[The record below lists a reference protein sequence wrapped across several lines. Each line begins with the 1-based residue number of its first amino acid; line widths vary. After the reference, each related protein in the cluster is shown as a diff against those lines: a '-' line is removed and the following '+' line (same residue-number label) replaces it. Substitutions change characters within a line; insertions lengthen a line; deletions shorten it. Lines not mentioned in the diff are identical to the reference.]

1 MSKFFDSEIV
11 REELKEINQLQ
22 ESIYGALFSFS
33 GMSRESQVEHI
44 DMLVDLLER
53 QKVMYTRLSLR
64 WSRSKTNEDDLK
76 KSIMVMGFP
85 DGTDMPIFW
94 NMHEQIQTLR
104 LAVVN
109 KFLCYTIKM
118 NTKSN

>member
-44 DMLVDLLER
+44 DML
-53 QKVMYTRLSLR
+53 LSL
-64 WSRSKTNEDDLK
+64 
-76 KSIMVMGFP
+76 IH
-85 DGTDMPIFW
+85 I
-94 NMHEQIQTLR
+94 
-104 LAVVN
+104 
-109 KFLCYTIKM
+109 
-118 NTKSN
+118 

>member
-22 ESIYGALFSFS
+22 ESIYGALFSFR

-53 QKVMYTRLSLR
+53 QKVMYTRLSL
-64 WSRSKTNEDDLK
+64 SDDPEAKQMKDDLK
-76 KSIMVMGFP
+76 KS
-85 DGTDMPIFW
+85 T
-94 NMHEQIQTLR
+94 IQTLR
-104 LAVVN
+104 LAVDQ
-109 KFLCYTIKM
+109 
-118 NTKSN
+118 

>member
-11 REELKEINQLQ
+11 REELKEINQLK

-53 QKVMYTRLSLR
+53 QKVMYTRLSL
-64 WSRSKTNEDDLK
+64 SDDPEAKQMKDDLK
-76 KSIMVMGFP
+76 KLSLIH
-85 DGTDMPIFW
+85 I
-94 NMHEQIQTLR
+94 
-104 LAVVN
+104 
-109 KFLCYTIKM
+109 
-118 NTKSN
+118 

>member
-53 QKVMYTRLSLR
+53 QKVMYTRLSL
-64 WSRSKTNEDDLK
+64 SDDPEAKQMKDNIQSGAKQMGLPK
-76 KSIMVMGFP
+76 DVDVQVLFKQMGEMVNLMR
-85 DGTDMPIFW
+85 D
-94 NMHEQIQTLR
+94 TLD
-104 LAVVN
+104 
-109 KFLCYTIKM
+109 YQ
-118 NTKSN
+118 

>member
-33 GMSRESQVEHI
+33 GMSRESQMEHI

-53 QKVMYTRLSLR
+53 QKVMYTRLSL
-64 WSRSKTNEDDLK
+64 SDDPEAKQMKDDLK

-85 DGTDMPIFW
+85 DGTDMSYLFEA
-94 NMHEQIQTLR
+94 MHKTIQPHDWQLT
-104 LAVVN
+104 N
-109 KFLCYTIKM
+109 KSFFVIL
-118 NTKSN
+118 

>member
-1 MSKFFDSEIV
+1 MSDFFESEIV

-53 QKVMYTRLSLR
+53 QKVMYTRLSL
-64 WSRSKTNEDDLK
+64 SDDPEAKQMKDDLK

-85 DGTDMPIFW
+85 DGTDMPYLFEA
-94 NMHEQIQTLR
+94 MHKTIQTLR
-104 LAVVN
+104 LAVDQ
-109 KFLCYTIKM
+109 
-118 NTKSN
+118 